1 MTVSVNS
8 IITNIILSIF
18 KFIAGIFAHSGAMI
32 SDAIHS
38 ASDVMSTVIVIIG
51 VKISGKAADRE
62 HQYGHERYECVAAII
77 LAIILAATG
86 AAIGYEAI
94 LKIIEGKYQ
103 DLVIPGKLALIAA
116 VVSII
121 VKEIM
126 YWYTRSAAKKLNS
139 TALMADAWH
148 HRSDAL
154 SSIGS
159 LIGVAGSRMGF
170 PILDKVASLGICFF
184 IVKAAL
190 SIFADAIRKMIDES
204 CDKELEEEMRS
215 RITKQEGVIAID
227 ILKTRK
233 FGDKIYVDVEIVVD
247 GNLSLFESHRIAEKV
262 HDEVEHQFNT
272 VKHCMVHV
280 NPDNNIKIE

>member
-1 MTVSVNS
+1 MRVSVDS
-8 IITNIILSIF
+8 IVINLLLSVF
-18 KFIAGIFAHSGAMI
+18 KFIAGILAKSGAMV

-51 VKISGKAADRE
+51 VKISGKEADQE

-77 LAIILAATG
+77 LAVILFVTG
-86 AAIGYEAI
+86 GAIGYEAI

-103 DLVIPGKLALIAA
+103 NLVIPGRLALVAA
-116 VVSII
+116 VISIL
-121 VKEIM
+121 VKEFM

-159 LIGVAGSRMGF
+159 LIGIAGARMGF

-204 CDKELEEEMRS
+204 CDKDLEEEMRNQ
-215 RITKQEGVIAID
+215 ITNQEGVIRID

-233 FGDKIYVDVEIVVD
+233 FGDKVYVDVEIVVD
-247 GNLSLFESHRIAEKV
+247 GNLSLRESHQIAEKV
-262 HDEVEHQFNT
+262 HDEVEQEFLM

-280 NPDNNIKIE
+280 NPDCNMKIE